1 MIKRFVAALA
11 GLLFAGQA
19 FAVTANLTDMSIL
32 ATDTVFGNR
41 VVVALTLFCWSTVP
55 GESITSATAPQHTA
69 RKNYCAQILNNPANY
84 KTQFVNLVA
93 ANQTVAN
100 EATATATLV
109 GMTGAQVATAAAATL
124 DADINNAIAAG
135 FNAFIAGI

>member
-1 MIKRFVAALA
+1 MAI
-11 GLLFAGQA
+11 
-19 FAVTANLTDMSIL
+19 ANLTDMSIL
-32 ATDTVFGNR
+32 ATDTTFQNR
-41 VVVALTLFCWSTVP
+41 IVMALTLFCWNTVP
-55 GESITSATAPQHTA
+55 TESITSATSPQHVA
-69 RKNYCAQILNNPANY
+69 RKNFCAQILLNPNNY

-100 EATATATLV
+100 EATAAGTLV